1 MYQRIAGSLAKKVAK
16 ESIDVGL
23 ELSRFVEEHRLPPHA
38 SALRNDRIYTVP
50 LAPTDQPDEPAI
62 ALTGKTQ
69 VGWILQLVNTRRYA
83 IHCDGK
89 HKLHDGKWLLIS
101 FCTHVV
107 RQRTNSDCKSNA
119 TGIVHSLRPL
129 IYVFCKGHED
139 VGSVLFGCKAMEL
152 VAKMCALPLRSSIS
166 KCRHHSAMHLHMTCT
181 CTALNTPCPALAH
194 AMHLHTPCT
203 CTCLH
208 LHTHALAHACT
219 LHMDTTTHED
229 A

>member
-89 HKLHDGKWLLIS
+89 HKLSNDKWLLITYCS
-101 FCTHVV
+101 HEV
-107 RQRTNSDCKSNA
+107 RQNKNSDCKSNA
-119 TGIVHSLRPL
+119 KGIVHSLRPL
-129 IYVFCKGHED
+129 IYMLCKGIEGIGD
-139 VGSVLFGCKAMEL
+139 VIHGLKAMEF
-152 VAKMCALPLRSSIS
+152 VARTCGQ
-166 KCRHHSAMHLHMTCT
+166 HHT
-181 CTALNTPCPALAH
+181 N
-194 AMHLHTPCT
+194 
-203 CTCLH
+203 
-208 LHTHALAHACT
+208 
-219 LHMDTTTHED
+219 
-229 A
+229 